1 MVYLDHA
8 AGSFVYES
16 VKKEYIKCLDNCA
29 NPNSVHERGL
39 QNKEVIDA
47 KTKDIANTL
56 GVSRDSI
63 IYTSGATESNNLVL
77 NIRLLQHQ

>member
-16 VKKEYIKCLDNCA
+16 VKKEYVKCLDNYA
-29 NPNSVHERGL
+29 NNNSVHERGL

-47 KTKDIANTL
+47 
-56 GVSRDSI
+56 
-63 IYTSGATESNNLVL
+63 
-77 NIRLLQHQ
+77 